1 MPAAGLM
8 ERRMKLKTKFSTF
21 LDRVIE
27 GFGMLGVLV
36 LLFLLV
42 LTNKEIVGRYFLNR
56 PTAWSL
62 EIIEYGLL
70 YLTFLGAAW
79 LLKNEEHI
87 VMDIVYDQL
96 RPGVQV
102 WVNIITSAMA
112 AIGCFIVTW
121 YGVKACWG
129 FYQTGQY
136 FAAYL
141 EPPKWIIVGIV
152 PLGTL
157 LLCVQFIRRTYG
169 YFKRRKGF
177 LEEKKRALGELEF

>member
-1 MPAAGLM
+1 
-8 ERRMKLKTKFSTF
+8 MKLIKKLGSF
-21 LDRVIE
+21 LDRTIE
-27 GFGMLGVLV
+27 VLGIVGILALV
-36 LLFLLV
+36 GLLV

-56 PTAWSL
+56 PAAWSL

-96 RPGVQV
+96 RPSVKV

-112 AIGCFIVTW
+112 TIGCMIVTY

-129 FYQTGQY
+129 FHLTGQY

-141 EPPKWIIVGIV
+141 EPPKWLIVGIV

-157 LLCVQFIRRTYG
+157 LLSLQFLRRTYG
-169 YFKRRKGF
+169 FIKRRKNF
-177 LEEKKRALGELEF
+177 FEEKKRVLGELDF